1 MNATVPVAEEF
12 SEPAEEVH
20 WFVREAFQMLV
31 IGLVLTEAALG
42 YAVYRGWI
50 WLAILLA
57 LVASH
62 LMHGT
67 LIGLH
72 EASHGLLR
80 KNRRFNDFDGTLIGV
95 LSLMSFTLYRVV
107 HQTHHAYLSS
117 ERDFEFWPL
126 SLPATSRWKRVL
138 AVIVELNLGLFYGPY
153 LFVRAFFHPNTPV
166 RSKRMRRRVW
176 AEWILALVI
185 WTLVVGAVAFF
196 GLWKYFL
203 WMYLGPALLAAN
215 LQSWRK
221 YIEHVGM
228 TGATVNGSTRSIIA
242 DTWIGKIVSFTLLH
256 EPFHGVH
263 HMKAGLPH
271 CELPLHAEKLYP
283 KNPGELPPFPSYR
296 HAIVHLLK
304 KLPDPQVGPQWQAVE
319 ATAWKSEPLR
329 NVAA

>member
-1 MNATVPVAEEF
+1 MDATLTPEEF

-20 WFVREAFQMLV
+20 WMVRGAFQVLVFALVFTEAF
-31 IGLVLTEAALG
+31 LG

-50 WLAILLA
+50 WAAILSA

-80 KNRRFNDFDGTLIGV
+80 KNRRFNDFDGVLIGV
-95 LSLMSFTLYRVV
+95 LSLMSFTLYRVI
-107 HQTHHAYLSS
+107 HQTHHAYLAS

-126 SLPATSRWKRVL
+126 SQPNTARWKRCL
-138 AVIVELNLGLFYGPY
+138 AVFAELNLGLFYGPF
-153 LFVRAFFHPNTPV
+153 LFLRAFFMPTTPV
-166 RSKRMRRRVW
+166 RSKRMRWRVW
-176 AEWILALVI
+176 AELGLLVGT
-185 WTLVVGAVAFF
+185 WTLVVAAVAFF

-228 TGATVNGSTRSIIA
+228 TGDTVNGSTRSIIA
-242 DTWIGKIVSFTLLH
+242 NTWVGKLVSFTLLH

-271 CELPLHAEKLYP
+271 AELPLHADELQP

-296 HAIVHLLK
+296 HAFIDLLQ
-304 KLPDPQVGPQWQAVE
+304 KLPDPRVGPQWRAVE
-319 ATAWKSEPLR
+319 APGWERNSLR
-329 NVAA
+329 DVAA